1 MHEPLKLALS
11 DVDQNT
17 VGLLDCT
24 CEEVL
29 EAIGEMVL
37 DTDGVPLWN
46 VVSDADV
53 VSDVVGEVVV
63 LLVALTVADA
73 VEEAVTDTGDVEEI
87 VMLCELLVIWDND
100 TLLESNAELVP
111 VSVELASH
119 VNDVLAVSVELS
131 SKLLLLVVEAEEVD
145 LPDDEWLVVGVL
157 LQLSEDTDE
166 SEADIVAVT
175 EKAVVAVVDSVS
187 DLETFDKS
195 DTVALTLLEVVV
207 EAVSD

>member
-111 VSVELASH
+111 VTVELASH

-157 LQLSEDTDE
+157 LQLGVDDDE
-166 SEADIVAVT
+166 SEVEILAVT
-175 EKAVVAVVDSVS
+175 EKAVVAVVGCVVDLDKLDNSVK
-187 DLETFDKS
+187 ET
-195 DTVALTLLEVVV
+195 LILLEVVV